1 MSEISRFYGI
11 IITMYFPDHNPPHFH
26 VRYNEYKAI
35 VDISTGLI
43 NGNMPGRAVK
53 MINEWMELH
62 KNELLENWKKME
74 KGESISTIN
83 PLD

>member
-53 MINEWMELH
+53 MIYEWMELH
-62 KNELLENWKKME
+62 KNELLDNWKKME
-74 KGESISTIN
+74 KGESMSTIN